1 MILVTVGTNE
11 AAFDRLILALDRI
24 PPGEEIVA
32 QCGSS
37 LHRPA
42 RAACFDFLPF
52 EELTQ
57 LVRRARFV
65 VTHAGAGSTMVAL
78 ANGKRPIVVPRLRR
92 YGEAVD
98 DHQLHFA
105 RRLAE
110 GGLVMLAEDPERLP
124 EVLAVADGSSFEASV
139 GADERLVEEL
149 RLMITAALAP
159 TGEGRGAPESRSRQ
173 APRR

>member
-11 AAFDRLILALDRI
+11 AAFDRLIVALDRI
-24 PPGEEIVA
+24 PPGEELIA

-37 LHRPA
+37 SHRPG
-42 RAACFDFLPF
+42 RAVCFDFLPF
-52 EELTQ
+52 EDLTQ
-57 LVRRARFV
+57 LARRARVV
-65 VTHAGAGSTMVAL
+65 VTHAGAGSTMVSL

-98 DHQLHFA
+98 DHQLPFA

-110 GGLVMLAEDPERLP
+110 SGLVTLVEDPERLP
-124 EVLAVADGSSFEASV
+124 EALAAVGSGGPEASIAV
-139 GADERLVEEL
+139 DERLVEEL

-159 TGEGRGAPESRSRQ
+159 V
-173 APRR
+173 

>member
-1 MILVTVGTNE
+1 MIFVTVGTNE
-11 AAFDRLILALDRI
+11 AAFDRLIVALDRI
-24 PPGEEIVA
+24 PPGEELVA

-37 LHRPA
+37 AHRPA
-42 RAACFDFLPF
+42 RAVCFDFLPF

-57 LVRRARFV
+57 LVRQARVV

-98 DHQLHFA
+98 DHQLHFG

-110 GGLVMLAEDPERLP
+110 EGLVTLAEDPELLP
-124 EVLAVADGSSFEASV
+124 EALAAVGAGSLEASV
-139 GADERLVEEL
+139 AADERLVEEL
-149 RLMITAALAP
+149 RLLITAALAP
-159 TGEGRGAPESRSRQ
+159 TQDGSGM
-173 APRR
+173 